1 MSNIKKLSSLII
13 SKKATIGIIGLGY
26 VGLPLSILF
35 SKSGYRVIGFDINED
50 KINKIQNNQTYIERI
65 PNKDIQ
71 LILKK
76 GFCTSDFSNIS
87 NCDFI
92 IICVPT
98 PLKKNN
104 TPNLD
109 FVKNTI
115 QFIFKFL
122 QSGQVLVLESTS
134 YPGTTR
140 ELIIN
145 KLKKKFEIGKDFYVG
160 FSSERINPGFN
171 ENTIQN
177 VPKVVSGSSKNCLDL
192 ISKLYNSVFNQ
203 VVKSKSIEIAEY
215 SKLLENIYR
224 SVNIG
229 FINEMKFVS
238 DRMGLD
244 IFEILKVARTKP
256 FGFRPFK
263 PGPGIGGHCIPIDPI
278 YLYWKA
284 KKKGILANFIK
295 LSSTTNIKTL
305 SFIKKKI
312 LIHLKKRKINKNKAK
327 ILILGLAYKPNID
340 DVRESSSIKII
351 QDLLKEGINFLR
363 WSDPHIKNF
372 PINSKNKN
380 IGKSLKIN
388 KNSLQKFDLIILM
401 TDHDKFNY
409 KIIYKYSKH
418 IIDCRGRFAV
428 GAKVTRG

>member
-1 MSNIKKLSSLII
+1 M
-13 SKKATIGIIGLGY
+13 
-26 VGLPLSILF
+26 
-35 SKSGYRVIGFDINED
+35 
-50 KINKIQNNQTYIERI
+50 
-65 PNKDIQ
+65 
-71 LILKK
+71 
-76 GFCTSDFSNIS
+76 
-87 NCDFI
+87 
-92 IICVPT
+92 
-98 PLKKNN
+98 
-104 TPNLD
+104 
-109 FVKNTI
+109 
-115 QFIFKFL
+115 
-122 QSGQVLVLESTS
+122 LESTS

-177 VPKVVSGSSKNCLDL
+177 VPKVVSGSSKNCIDL

-229 FINEMKFVS
+229 FINEMKFFS

-244 IFEILKVARTKP
+244 IFEILKVAPPKP

-263 PGPGIGGHCIPIDPI
+263 PGPGIGGHGIPIDPI